1 MMDELKELPRY
12 YTDAC
17 KALNRNLLQAYRTD
31 QEQTHH
37 CIKRNGF
44 IYDNKER
51 FFSRGQVR
59 DFIISTGEVVNAD
72 KATQNYFDRYNHEA
86 ITKKDLA
93 DFVESILAAIE
104 IYLTNEACFGEV
116 IDIVKPV

>member
-1 MMDELKELPRY
+1 MDELKELPHY

-17 KALNRNLLQAYRTD
+17 KAMNRNLLQAYRTD
-31 QEQTHH
+31 QEQTLH

-93 DFVESILAAIE
+93 DFVDSILAAIE